1 VKRFYN
7 HTLTKIMRGSSEKVT
22 QKVKIWKLFL
32 MALLRNSRNSLIKNI
47 AGNKKK
53 YIKIVV
59 NTFLYSDVWLTVHRN
74 SVWIRN
80 QLDVTFV

>member
-1 VKRFYN
+1 
-7 HTLTKIMRGSSEKVT
+7 
-22 QKVKIWKLFL
+22 

-47 AGNKKK
+47 AGNKKN